1 MDSTKES
8 RNKSPHRHWEEAKP
22 TRQSPGV
29 AVHVTR
35 AMRLLRCARKD
46 RKCRVRNGGSHCE
59 EAKPTRHSRG
69 VAVYVTRAMRL
80 LRCARNDRQCCAR
93 NDRKCCVRDRK
104 YRVRDKKCRA
114 RNGGSHCEEAKPT
127 RQSRG
132 TGDHFCYATRLL
144 RPLRGLPSGHHFVL
158 RNDSVNRWRPQ
169 SRASRPSSG
178 IDGPRCPTGA
188 AFGNLR

>member
-8 RNKSPHRHWEEAKP
+8 RNKSPHRHCEEAKP

-29 AVHVTR
+29 AVYVTR

-59 EAKPTRHSRG
+59 EAKPTRQSPG

-80 LRCARNDRQCCAR
+80 LRCARK
-93 NDRKCCVRDRK
+93 DRKC
-104 YRVRDKKCRA
+104 RV

-144 RPLRGLPSGHHFVL
+144 RPLRGLPSGHHFVP
-158 RNDSVNRWRPQ
+158 RNDRVNRWRPQ